1 MSLTQKLGKK
11 GGFAKVSERYMLIT
25 EILAR
30 NARVYG
36 SETAIVEREP
46 EKNRRREISWKAF
59 DDQANQL
66 AQGLMARGIKKG
78 DRVVLLMTNCIEWL
92 PIYFGILR
100 TGAWAVPLN
109 FRFVAK
115 TIQRCTQIAE
125 AKAFIFGEEF
135 IERINAV
142 KDDLDGSV
150 ETYIFTGPEAVKPG
164 FAESY
169 QTILK
174 DAPPTDPKV
183 NIDITDK
190 AALYF
195 TSGTTGTP
203 KATLLTH
210 RNLEFSCFLENMHHK
225 QIHEDNFLCIPPLY
239 HTGAKMHWF
248 GNFIVGARSV
258 ILKGIKPR
266 WIMEAVSEEKATVVW
281 LLVPWALD
289 ILFAIQSGEIK
300 LKDYR
305 LDQWR
310 LMHIGAQPVPASLIK
325 EWKRIFPRHQY
336 DTNYGLTE
344 CTGPGCVHLGME
356 NMHKVGAIGLPG
368 FDWEVRIVDD
378 RLNPVAL
385 GQPGELIVKGPGV
398 MKEYYKN
405 PEATRETLV
414 DGWLLTG
421 DVARLDED
429 GFIWL
434 VDRKKDVVI
443 TGGENIYPLEIE
455 DFLQT
460 HPKIHDVAVIGLP
473 SLRLGEI
480 AAAIIQIKAGQELT
494 NEEIDVFCQTLP
506 RYKRPRRI
514 IFDDVPRNPTGKI
527 EKPKLRKKYAGMTE
541 SFKI

>member
-1 MSLTQKLGKK
+1 
-11 GGFAKVSERYMLIT
+11 MLIT

-30 NARVYG
+30 NARIYG
-36 SETAIVEREP
+36 SETALIEREP
-46 EKNRRREISWKAF
+46 EKNRRQEITWKTF
-59 DDQANQL
+59 DDQANQIARSL
-66 AQGLMARGIKKG
+66 IARGIKKG
-78 DRVVLLMTNCIEWL
+78 DRVVHLMTNCIEWL

-115 TIQRCTQIAE
+115 TIRYCAQIAE
-125 AKAFIFGEEF
+125 AKALIFGEEF

-142 KDDLDGSV
+142 KEDLDFFV
-150 ETYIFTGPEAVKPG
+150 ETYIFVGPKELTP
-164 FAESY
+164 SY
-169 QTILK
+169 ALPYQDILET
-174 DAPPTDPKV
+174 APPVDPNVK
-183 NIDITDK
+183 IKITDE

-195 TSGTTGTP
+195 TSGTTGIP
-203 KATLLTH
+203 KATLLTQ
-210 RNLEFSCFLENMHHK
+210 RNLEFACFLENLHHN
-225 QIHEDNFLCIPPLY
+225 QTHEDNFLCIPPLY

-248 GNFIVGARSV
+248 GNFIVGAKSV
-258 ILKGIKPR
+258 ILKGIKPN
-266 WIMEAVSEEKATVVW
+266 WIMEAISQEKVTVVW

-300 LKDYR
+300 LKDYT

-310 LMHIGAQPVPASLIK
+310 LMHIGAQPVPPTLIK
-325 EWKRIFPRHQY
+325 EWKRIFPHHQY
-336 DTNYGLTE
+336 DTTYGLTE
-344 CTGPGCVHLGME
+344 STGPGCVHLGME
-356 NMHKVGAIGLPG
+356 NMHKIGAIGLPG
-368 FDWEVRIVDD
+368 FDWETKIVDD
-378 RLNPVAL
+378 QLKPVVK

-421 DVARLDED
+421 DVARQDGD

-434 VDRKKDVVI
+434 VDRKKDVII
-443 TGGENIYPLEIE
+443 TGGENIYPVEIE
-455 DFLQT
+455 NFLQA

-480 AAAIIQIKAGQELT
+480 STAVIKAKAGEELT
-494 NEEIDVFCQTLP
+494 KEEIDAFCKTLP

-514 IFDDVPRNPTGKI
+514 IFGDVPRNPTGKI
-527 EKPKLRKKYAGMTE
+527 EKPKLRKKYAGIPE